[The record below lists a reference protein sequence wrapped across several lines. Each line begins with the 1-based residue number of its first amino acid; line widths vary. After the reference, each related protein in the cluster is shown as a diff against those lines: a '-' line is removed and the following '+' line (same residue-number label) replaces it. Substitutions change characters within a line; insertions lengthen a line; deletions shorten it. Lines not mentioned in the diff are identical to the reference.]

1 MRGFSGGLKGVPSRP
16 PSAFAWRW
24 GGRPVSVAHEE
35 LGDGP
40 APVLCL
46 PAFSTISTREEVRP
60 LAVRL
65 AGQGF
70 RCTLLDWPGFGDS
83 DRSRLDYG
91 PALLRAFLAAFAEG
105 RGPGFG
111 VVACGHAAGYA
122 LELARERPDLV
133 GALALV
139 APTWRGPLPT
149 AMGGHRRGAY
159 AWVRRAVRA
168 PVLGELL
175 YRANTS
181 APVLRAMMRRH
192 VYADPGTVSPAL
204 VEAKRAVARRRG
216 ARFAPAAFVTGA
228 LDPVHDRAAFLALL
242 SPPPAPVLVLRGEAT
257 PPRSAAEMDAVA
269 ALPDVEALRVPG
281 ALSPH
286 EEHPD
291 ALAEPVAR
299 FLRRHLGAG
308 DGPAAA

>member
-1 MRGFSGGLKGVPSRP
+1 MPARP
-16 PSAFAWRW
+16 PAAFAWRW

-35 LGDGP
+35 VGDAGG

-46 PAFSTISTREEVRP
+46 PAFSTISTREELRP
-60 LAVRL
+60 LAGLL
-65 AGQGF
+65 AAEGF

-83 DRSRLDYG
+83 DRLRLDYG
-91 PALLRAFLAAFAEG
+91 PDLFRHFLAAFAEG
-105 RGPGFG
+105 RGPGLG

-122 LELARERPDLV
+122 LELARARPGSV

-149 AMGGHRRGAY
+149 AMGEHRRDAY

-181 APVLRAMMRRH
+181 APVVRMMMRRH
-192 VYADPGTVSPAL
+192 VYGDPATTTPAL
-204 VEAKRAVARRRG
+204 VEAKRAVARRPG

-242 SPPPAPVLVLRGEAT
+242 DPPPAPTLLLQGEAT
-257 PPRSAAEMDAVA
+257 PPRSAAEMGAMA
-269 ALPDVEALRVPG
+269 AMPGVESHRVPG

-286 EEHPD
+286 EEHAP
-291 ALAEPVAR
+291 ALAPPIAR
-299 FLRRHLGAG
+299 FFRRCLGPP
-308 DGPAAA
+308 PA